1 MKFRTKIETR
11 ATPQFE
17 PWQYRLTV
25 GEAVGEPVVVDEPT
39 ESVAVHI
46 GANYSEKE
54 VDVIFETA
62 AASQTPVWT
71 KVVEAKQQAGMELL
85 GGFYWTKSNVSVK
98 NDRFVLADKPSDS
111 GLFFRHESGY
121 GVPSDEATYAGTAY
135 TPAPVRIASA
145 YSGCPRPAQRLYPP
159 REQGNCAR

>member
-1 MKFRTKIETR
+1 MWTKIVEATQEAGRKEYEVTEFESTTIPASVPFAGGDYEVKFRTKIETR

-71 KVVEAKQQAGMELL
+71 KVVEAKQQAGMEHVE
-85 GGFYWTKSNVSVK
+85 FTDQQVRAVTVWKVE
-98 NDRFVLADKPSDS
+98 ADYLTAKVREKPQ
-111 GLFFRHESGY
+111 LHTHW
-121 GVPSDEATYAGTAY
+121 PHTA
-135 TPAPVRIASA
+135 P
-145 YSGCPRPAQRLYPP
+145 
-159 REQGNCAR
+159 

>member
-1 MKFRTKIETR
+1 MDEDRRGEAGGGQEGIRGDGVESTTIPASVPFAGGDYEVKFRTKIETR

-62 AASQTPVWT
+62 VASQTPVWT

-98 NDRFVLADKPSDS
+98 NDRFVLADQTVGFGPLLPS
-111 GLFFRHESGY
+111 
-121 GVPSDEATYAGTAY
+121 
-135 TPAPVRIASA
+135 
-145 YSGCPRPAQRLYPP
+145 
-159 REQGNCAR
+159 